1 MLWRQVLQSQFF
13 EEKKMIDKQYSYD
26 GKEKSFVVETSS
38 SVFFLN
44 FFYLRHKG
52 EKIGRK
58 EKKSWM
64 GGCVTP

>member
-52 EKIGRK
+52 EKVIF
-58 EKKSWM
+58 
-64 GGCVTP
+64 